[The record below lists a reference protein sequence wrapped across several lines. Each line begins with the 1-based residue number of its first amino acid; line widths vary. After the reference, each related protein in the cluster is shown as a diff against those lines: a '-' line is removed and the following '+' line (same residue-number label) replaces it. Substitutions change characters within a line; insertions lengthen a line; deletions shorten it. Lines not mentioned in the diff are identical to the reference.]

1 MRRSSRSSLGSLVLV
16 LACASC
22 ADPQIRGSS
31 PGGSNA
37 GGSGV
42 NTERPGGGGS
52 AGSNG
57 TSGPAPAGGSGGG
70 FTLPD
75 PVTAPPQPDAAPIQ
89 CAAEAHKAEIVPLDL
104 MLLVDSSG
112 SMTGS
117 AGMRTKWE
125 TAQSALKSFVA
136 DPKSAGLGV
145 GLQFFPTEKNC
156 TNDRDCVPTATTMD
170 SYCKG
175 KQVCAGPMGPGPTPR
190 SCGNAPVI
198 IIGPIG
204 GSRCAT
210 GETCQTV
217 GYCSGTGAACTN
229 LGQACPMA
237 GGTCEAAPKACTVGG
252 LTAECEETRYEA
264 PSVTIDSLP
273 MAQPALTRALNR
285 KEPTGGT
292 PMGPAVR
299 GVLKHLQ
306 ARLQANPGRKVV
318 LILASD
324 GLPGGCTRNDI
335 PSIAMDINAA
345 FMATPS
351 IPTYVI
357 GVFSQLELARAQP
370 QLDQLAMSGG
380 TNTAF
385 VLTAQDDLNMRL
397 LEALDQIRGAAL
409 ACEYRIPAPMKG
421 DLDFGKVNV
430 RYTGPAGTENIP
442 YVERM
447 DRCDPMRGGWYY
459 DVHPSM
465 GKPSRVMVCPATC
478 TRFKTEKSSQVEL
491 VFGCATAV
499 IN

>member
-1 MRRSSRSSLGSLVLV
+1 MRRSSRSSFGSLVLL

-31 PGGSNA
+31 PGGGNA

-42 NTERPGGGGS
+42 NTERPGGGNAGGS
-52 AGSNG
+52 GN
-57 TSGPAPAGGSGGG
+57 TSGPAPVGGGGGG

-75 PVTAPPQPDAAPIQ
+75 PVTAPAQPDAAPIQ

-117 AGMRTKWE
+117 AGMRSKWE

-136 DPKSAGLGV
+136 DPMSSGLGV
-145 GLQFFPTEKNC
+145 GLQFFPLEKPCN
-156 TNDRDCVPTATTMD
+156 NDRDCVPSAMTMD

-175 KQVCAGPMGPGPTPR
+175 KQVCAGPMGPGPMPR
-190 SCGNAPVI
+190 SCGASPVI

-204 GSRCAT
+204 GNRCAT

-217 GYCSGTGAACTN
+217 GYCSGTGVPCTN
-229 LGQACPMA
+229 LNQACPM
-237 GGTCEAAPKACTVGG
+237 GGGMCEGTPKVCTIGASG
-252 LTAECEETRYEA
+252 SECEETRYEA
-264 PSVTIDSLP
+264 PTVTIESLP

-285 KEPTGGT
+285 KEPNGGT

-306 ARLQANPGRKVV
+306 QRLQANPGRKVALV
-318 LILASD
+318 LASD
-324 GLPGGCTRNDI
+324 GLPGACDRNDI
-335 PSIAMDINAA
+335 PSIAMDLSAA

-351 IPTYVI
+351 IPTYII
-357 GVFSQLELARAQP
+357 GVFSSFELARAQP
-370 QLDQLAMSGG
+370 QLDQLAMGGG
-380 TNTAF
+380 TSKAF

-397 LEALDQIRGAAL
+397 LEALNQIRGAAL
-409 ACEYRIPAPMKG
+409 ACEYKIPQPMKG

-430 RYTGPAGTENIP
+430 RYTSAAGPENIP

-491 VFGCATAV
+491 VFGCATGV